1 MLKIK
6 DNVDLKELEK
16 FDYQQ
21 SSKIIYPRCLEKCVG
36 DMIYIRIYNDKPCIN
51 IWDGEDKNQ
60 TREIWLYKFKKH
72 WSTSLDEEVEP
83 YIQDLI
89 EADMVEKDGE

>member
-6 DNVDLKELEK
+6 EDKMQELEK
-16 FDYQQ
+16 FGYQQ

-36 DMIYIRIYNDKPCIN
+36 DMLYIRIYNDEPCIN
-51 IWDGEDKNQ
+51 IWDGEDKNRI
-60 TREIWLYKFKKH
+60 REILLENDKTGFDTTWDKK
-72 WSTSLDEEVEP
+72 VEP

-89 EADMVEKDGE
+89 KADMVEKDG